1 MCERPGVMQPKLE
14 AADGVASG
22 SIERRPDAGA
32 VASKS
37 GRGVGRGPVE
47 LPLQGG
53 VHSQMSLRINTNVN
67 AMNALRNLEQTSFKV
82 ANSIERLSSGL
93 RINRAAD
100 DPAGLI
106 ISESLRAQID
116 GLNQAVS
123 NAQDASNLIKT
134 AEGGLQE
141 VNSLLRSIRQLA
153 VHAANTGVNDSTAV
167 QADQTQIKS
176 AIESIDRIASQ
187 TQYGN
192 KNLLDGT
199 AGITASVI
207 DTARLNGVNLGATFG
222 GYVAQSGNVTITVNN
237 SATRAQSV
245 GTATYANINSSLSLV
260 GGGTTGAGGT
270 VVVNGQSI
278 VVSGSETVQ
287 TLINKINNL
296 ASVTGVSAD
305 FTAGNGSGAIVL
317 KQQSY
322 GANFSIV
329 QAESARLINGTSG
342 TSVAGLNATVTVQAQ
357 TLVNGAVT
365 STTATFVGGRSST
378 DSGLRATD
386 TYGNSILLSE
396 QGNTNTS
403 TATNVAR
410 VSASNLQFQI
420 GGNGGQYVSAS
431 LGNVGA
437 TNLGTTAVAGINLS
451 SIDVTTSAGASNA
464 LSVIDEAISSIST
477 LRANLGSLQKN
488 TLDVTIRFLGIG
500 VENLSASESQIRD
513 TNVAQEVVALTK
525 NQVLQQAGTSVLA
538 QANASPQSVLS
549 LLR

>member
-1 MCERPGVMQPKLE
+1 
-14 AADGVASG
+14 
-22 SIERRPDAGA
+22 
-32 VASKS
+32 
-37 GRGVGRGPVE
+37 
-47 LPLQGG
+47 
-53 VHSQMSLRINTNVN
+53 MSLRINTNVN
-67 AMNALRNLEQTSFKV
+67 ALNALRNLEQTSGAV

-141 VNSLLRSIRQLA
+141 VNSLLRSVRQLA
-153 VHAANTGVNDSTAV
+153 VHAANTGVNDATAV

-176 AIESIDRIASQ
+176 ALDSINRIASQ
-187 TQYGN
+187 TQYGS

-207 DTARLNGVNLGATFG
+207 DTSRLNGINIGASFG
-222 GYVAQSGNVTITVNN
+222 GYATQSGNVTVTVNN
-237 SATRAQSV
+237 SATRAQAV
-245 GTATYANINSSLSLV
+245 GSATYASINSSVSLV
-260 GGGTTGAGGT
+260 GGGTTGSGGS
-270 VVVNGQSI
+270 VVINGQSI
-278 VVSGSETVQ
+278 VVSGSDTVQ

-305 FTAGNGSGAIVL
+305 FTSANGSGSIVL
-317 KQQSY
+317 RQQSY
-322 GANFSIV
+322 GANFNITE
-329 QAESARLINGTSG
+329 AESATLINGTSG
-342 TSVAGLNATVTVQAQ
+342 TTVSGLNATVTVQAQ
-357 TLVNGAVT
+357 TLVNGSVT
-365 STTATFVGGRSST
+365 TTTSTFVGGRAAA

-396 QGNTNTS
+396 LGNTNTTS
-403 TATNVAR
+403 AANVAR
-410 VSASNLQFQI
+410 VSANNLQFQI
-420 GGNGGQYVSAS
+420 GGNSGQYVSAS
-431 LGNVGA
+431 LGNVS
-437 TNLGTTAVAGINLS
+437 TSRLGTTSVSGLS
-451 SIDVTTSAGASNA
+451 LSGIDVTTASGASNA
-464 LSVIDEAISSIST
+464 LTVIDESISNIAT
-477 LRANLGSLQKN
+477 LRANLGALQKN
-488 TLDVTIRFLGIG
+488 TLDSTIRFLGIG

-513 TNVAQEVVALTK
+513 TNVAQEVVLLTK

-538 QANASPQSVLS
+538 QANASPQSVLQ